1 MDCKR
6 TWVLGTCLLVSL
18 TATRSG
24 QAEQNGDLQA
34 RLERAEA
41 RIAELESRQTQ
52 TWLSQ
57 KRAEEANALIQEVL
71 ADAEA
76 RSSHLEDGVAGHDE
90 QHFYLSS
97 DDGSLLLQMGGQIQF
112 RHILNLLDT
121 DDDSGSDGLD
131 EHEIGFELARSK
143 LWFAGHIGQ
152 PQIRY
157 RLRVA
162 INRNDNDLRM
172 QEAVLTYD
180 LTDGMTIWAGE
191 TKTPFLR
198 EELIDSSRQLA
209 VERSLVNEVFTMG
222 YVQGIGVDWFLDAGS
237 SNMLRWRASIND
249 GIRSGEA
256 FGHEADIHKSSTGSN
271 SKPFASDRT
280 DLAVTTRIDV
290 RVMGDWDQSDEF
302 TTFSRRDT
310 SVMVGGGLHYEVGET
325 GDSPA
330 DNNANFL
337 SWTLDASGQCH
348 GANLYAAAMG
358 LHTDAQGASPTDRDL
373 HGLLVQGGYQVVPDQ
388 VEPFVR
394 WELLD
399 LDIASSGVD
408 DNVQLVTFGLN
419 WYLNGHNA
427 KLTTDVVWAMDAIPS
442 ATTLGI
448 HSDTLGLLGLLADDS
463 DQEDQLVWRA
473 QIQLLF

>member
-256 FGHEADIHKSSTGSN
+256 DFNTDAGLHSEDGDRNEKIFDNDNSDFAWTGR
-271 SKPFASDRT
+271 A
-280 DLAVTTRIDV
+280 DV
-290 RVMGDWDQSDEF
+290 RLMGDWGQGDDFTAWSDEE
-302 TTFSRRDT
+302 T
-310 SVMVGGGLHYEVGET
+310 SVLVGAALHWEWAET
-325 GDSPA
+325 GDLSP
-330 DNNANFL
+330 NNEFIT
-337 SWTLDASGQCH
+337 WTVDGSVECN
-348 GANLYAAAMG
+348 GANLYAAVVQSHDENNEVG
-358 LHTDAQGASPTDRDL
+358 VDPTHTGVV
-373 HGLLVQGGYQVVPDQ
+373 VQGGYQILPDEL
-388 VEPFVR
+388 EPFVR
-394 WELLD
+394 YEYMHLGTHVID
-399 LDIASSGVD
+399 EGEDIS
-408 DNVQLVTFGLN
+408 LVTFGLN
-419 WYLNGHNA
+419 WYLNSHNA
-427 KLTTDVVWAMDAIPS
+427 KVTTDVVWALDSLPTS
-442 ATTLGI
+442 GVLGI
-448 HSDTLGLLGLLADDS
+448 NGNNQTLLGLLTDHPDE
-463 DQEDQLVWRA
+463 EDQIVWRA
-473 QIQLLF
+473 QLQLLF